1 MVKNLNFI
9 SLVNNLLFSSHICR
23 YDNSQTESVI
33 NLDISLSYR
42 DKRKGF
48 DIKRISIYSEPI
60 STHLFPNDPYASL
73 SGSGLE
79 GISVNSL
86 IILKGPLYFHERESE
101 GMREYTLTEDSLP
114 FYCKRDPSIFI
125 YSDYYPELIGSRTT
139 HLKSRKTAITFLDY
153 VYLLDEKSAN
163 DDFQKELLEDQMKLS
178 IDELKKKYFF

>member
-9 SLVNNLLFSSHICR
+9 GFVNNLLFSSYICR

-33 NLDISLSYR
+33 NLDISLSYQ

-48 DIKRISIYSEPI
+48 DIKKILIHSEPI
-60 STHLFPNDPYASL
+60 LSNLFPNDPL
-73 SGSGLE
+73 DCLKGSGLV

-86 IILKGPLYFHERESE
+86 IIIKGPLYFHERESE
-101 GMREYTLTEDSLP
+101 GMREYCLTGDSMP
-114 FYCKRDPSIFI
+114 FYCKTDPAVFLS
-125 YSDYYPELIGSRTT
+125 SDYYPELVGTRTS

-163 DDFQKELLEDQMKLS
+163 DDFQKEILEDLKKLS
-178 IDELKKKYFF
+178 IDKLKKKYFF